1 MNPLPH
7 TLYSVE
13 QTRALDRLAI
23 EQYAIPGIV
32 LMERAGEA
40 AFELLMAKWPEA
52 QRIVV
57 LCGGGNNGGD
67 GFVVARLAQQAGLAV
82 TLSLLHHPDS
92 LKGEARE
99 AFEALKQRPI
109 TVMNEPPHRL
119 DEYDVIVDGLLGTGL
134 VSGVR
139 GNYAA
144 AIVQINQ
151 AAPPTLSLDLP
162 SGLNADSGQVM
173 GCAVEATATIAFVG
187 LNRGLLTGEGPGYCG
202 DLYFS
207 NLSLPDGLYQQ
218 LGGGIERVDYSA
230 LRHLIQP
237 RPAYAHKGMCG
248 HVLLVGGDQGMNGAI
263 RLAGEAALRSGS
275 GLVSIATRRE
285 HAVLIS
291 AQRPELMSHGV
302 ASEAELMPLFS
313 RATVIVCGPGLGSGR
328 WGQERLAQ
336 VLAQPHPLVLDADA
350 LNLLAESPQQR
361 ENWLLTPHP
370 AEAARLLSVTTAE
383 VAADR
388 FAAVAA
394 LQQRYG
400 GYVLLKGAGTLM
412 CDPSGKIALC
422 SDGNP
427 GMASG
432 GMGDLLSGV
441 LAALIAQG
449 IVLSQALPLGVA
461 LHAAA
466 GDRAAGQTPRG
477 LLASDL
483 LPQLRQ
489 LVNPS

>member
-1 MNPLPH
+1 M
-7 TLYSVE
+7 E

-23 EQYAIPGIV
+23 EQYATPGIV
-32 LMERAGEA
+32 LMERAGEV
-40 AFELLMAKWPEA
+40 AFELLMARWPKA
-52 QRIVV
+52 QNITV

-67 GFVVARLAQQAGLAV
+67 GFVVARLAQQVGLSV
-82 TLSLLHHPDS
+82 TLALLHHPDT
-92 LKGEARE
+92 LKGEAQE
-99 AFEALKQRPI
+99 AFEALTQQPI
-109 TVMNEPPHRL
+109 TAMDELPQRL
-119 DEYDVIVDGLLGTGL
+119 DECDVIVDALLGTGL
-134 VSGVR
+134 VSEVR
-139 GNYAA
+139 AEYAA
-144 AIVQINQ
+144 VIEQINQ
-151 AAPPTLSLDLP
+151 AARPTLSLDLP

-173 GCAVEATATIAFVG
+173 GCAVKATATMAFVG
-187 LNRGLLTGEGPGYCG
+187 LNRGLLTGEAPGYCG

-207 NLSLPDGLYQQ
+207 DLSLPDALYQQ
-218 LGGGIERVDYSA
+218 FAGGIKRVDYAA
-230 LRHLIQP
+230 LKYLIQP
-237 RPAYAHKGMCG
+237 RPVHAHKGMCG
-248 HVLLVGGDQGMNGAI
+248 HVLLVGGDQGMSGAI

-275 GLVSIATRRE
+275 GLVSLATRRE
-285 HAVLIS
+285 HAALIT

-302 ASEAELMPLFS
+302 ESEAELMPLFS
-313 RATVIVCGPGLGSGR
+313 RATVIVCGPGLGSGE
-328 WGQERLAQ
+328 WGRTMLAQ
-336 VLAQPHPLVLDADA
+336 VLAQPQPLVLDADA
-350 LNLLAESPQQR
+350 LNLLVAQHPRHPQQR
-361 ENWLLTPHP
+361 NNWLLTPHP
-370 AEAARLLSVTTAE
+370 AEAARLLSISTAE

-412 CDPSGKIALC
+412 CDPSGEITLC

-449 IVLSQALPLGVA
+449 MALPQALPLGVA

-466 GDRAAGQTPRG
+466 GDRAAGQAPRG

-483 LPQLRQ
+483 LPYLRQ
-489 LVNPS
+489 LVNW

>member
-40 AFELLMAKWPEA
+40 AFELLMARWPKA
-52 QRIVV
+52 QNIVV

-67 GFVVARLAQQAGLAV
+67 GLVVARLAQQAGLSV
-82 TLSLLHHPDS
+82 TLSLLLHPDT

-99 AFEALKQRPI
+99 AFEALKTLPI
-109 TVMNEPPHRL
+109 TAMSELTQRL
-119 DEYDVIVDGLLGTGL
+119 DECDVIVDALLGTGL
-134 VSGVR
+134 TSGVR
-139 GNYAA
+139 GEYAA
-144 AIVQINQ
+144 VIEQINQ
-151 AAPPTLSLDLP
+151 VARPTLSLDLP

-173 GCAVEATATIAFVG
+173 GCAVEATVTIAFIG

-202 DLYFS
+202 DLHFS
-207 NLSLPDGLYQQ
+207 DLSLPDALYQQ
-218 LGGGIERVDYSA
+218 LGGSVERIDYAA
-230 LRHLIQP
+230 LKRLIRS
-237 RPAYAHKGMCG
+237 RPAHAHKGMCG
-248 HVLLVGGDQGMNGAI
+248 HVLLVGGDRGMSGAI

-285 HAVLIS
+285 HAALMT

-302 ASEAELMPLFS
+302 ANEAELMPLFS
-313 RATVIVCGPGLGSGR
+313 RATVIVCGPGLGTGV
-328 WGQERLAQ
+328 WGQEMLAQ
-336 VLAQPHPLVLDADA
+336 VLAQPQPLVLDADA
-350 LNLLAESPQQR
+350 LNLLAQNPQQR

-370 AEAARLLSVTTAE
+370 AEAARLLSISTAE
-383 VAADR
+383 VVADR

-412 CDPSGKIALC
+412 CDPSGEIALC

-449 IVLSQALPLGVA
+449 MVLPHALPLGVA

-466 GDRAAGQTPRG
+466 GDRAAGQAPRG

-483 LPQLRQ
+483 LPYLRQ
-489 LVNPS
+489 LVNSS

>member
-1 MNPLPH
+1 MNSLPH

-23 EQYAIPGIV
+23 NQYGIPGIV

-40 AFELLMAKWPEA
+40 AFELLMARWPKA
-52 QRIVV
+52 QNIVV

-67 GFVVARLAQQAGLAV
+67 GLVVARLAQQAGLSV
-82 TLSLLHHPDS
+82 TLFLLHHPDT

-99 AFEALKQRPI
+99 AFEALRRPATTVISELPQRLG
-109 TVMNEPPHRL
+109 EC
-119 DEYDVIVDGLLGTGL
+119 DVVVDALLGTGL
-134 VSGVR
+134 ASEVR
-139 GNYAA
+139 GEYAVVIDQVNRA
-144 AIVQINQ
+144 AQ
-151 AAPPTLSLDLP
+151 PTLSLDLP

-173 GCAVEATATIAFVG
+173 GGAIRATATLAFVG

-202 DLYFS
+202 DLSFS
-207 NLSLPDGLYQQ
+207 DLSLPDALYQQ
-218 LGGGIERVDYSA
+218 IRGGIERVDYAA
-230 LRHLIQP
+230 LKRLIRS
-237 RPAYAHKGMCG
+237 RPVHAHKGMCG
-248 HVLLVGGDQGMNGAI
+248 HVLLVGGDQGMSGAI

-275 GLVSIATRRE
+275 GLVSIATRQE
-285 HAVLIS
+285 HAALIA

-302 ASEAELMPLFS
+302 ESEAGLIPLLS
-313 RATVIVCGPGLGSGR
+313 RATVIVCGPGLGMGA
-328 WGQERLAQ
+328 WGQKMLAQ
-336 VLAQPHPLVLDADA
+336 VLAQPHSLVLDADA
-350 LNLLAESPQQR
+350 LNLLAQNPRQR
-361 ENWLLTPHP
+361 DNWLLTPHP
-370 AEAARLLSVTTAE
+370 AEAARLLSISTAE
-383 VAADR
+383 VVADR

-412 CDPSGKIALC
+412 CDPSGEIALC

-441 LAALIAQG
+441 LAALVAQG
-449 IVLSQALPLGVA
+449 MALSQALPLGVA

-466 GDRAAGQTPRG
+466 GDRAAGQAPRG

-483 LPQLRQ
+483 LPHLRQ
-489 LVNPS
+489 LVNPL